1 MARYISELSYAGG
14 TISDFI
20 EIVVPAGTD
29 VSAYSIVKYNT
40 AGKAIATFS
49 LGDIVSTSGFGDVYL
64 VDASTAG
71 FPGLSPNQAVA
82 LVDDVGTVLQYSSF
96 DGNVVTATEGPA
108 DGLTSAEIG
117 TGGIG
122 ESLQSDDDGASYYVP
137 GSPNPGT
144 IPCYA
149 GTMIDTPDGPHGV
162 ETLRPGDLV
171 STLDHGPQ
179 PIKWVRDGT
188 EPLNGAPDHSRP
200 VLIQA
205 AALGPGR
212 PLRDLIVSPQHRILV
227 GALGQLDWLCEDQAF
242 APAKALT
249 RLPRIRVMR
258 GNNGNNLDPLRL
270 CAPRSHL
277 RQRLRVRVAA
287 ARPGGAEHPVPVPA
301 PGTAPAFWPT
311 RIAGRRPERPTGAAL
326 FDRWRG
332 QKSALQ

>member
-1 MARYISELSYAGG
+1 M
-14 TISDFI
+14 
-20 EIVVPAGTD
+20 
-29 VSAYSIVKYNT
+29 N
-40 AGKAIATFS
+40 
-49 LGDIVSTSGFGDVYL
+49 
-64 VDASTAG
+64 ASTAG

-149 GTMIDTPDGPHGV
+149 PGTMIDTPDGPHGV

-200 VLIQA
+200 VLIQV

-227 GALGQLDWLCEDQAF
+227 GALGQLDWLCED
-242 APAKALT
+242 
-249 RLPRIRVMR
+249 
-258 GNNGNNLDPLRL
+258 
-270 CAPRSHL
+270 
-277 RQRLRVRVAA
+277 
-287 ARPGGAEHPVPVPA
+287 
-301 PGTAPAFWPT
+301 
-311 RIAGRRPERPTGAAL
+311 
-326 FDRWRG
+326 
-332 QKSALQ
+332 